1 MVIGALG
8 LGLTYDD
15 IDRLDIGSMFD
26 LFTAKNNAFI
36 RAQNEAKEKKKK
48 EKKNWRWATQADFD
62 KL

>member
-1 MVIGALG
+1 
-8 LGLTYDD
+8 
-15 IDRLDIGSMFD
+15 MFD
-26 LFTAKNNAFI
+26 LFTAKNNAFV